1 MKVAPYSVDS
11 ILKSTVTR
19 LAVFGLLAIV
29 IVFAS
34 QFFVLSY
41 QSHRAACEIVA
52 ARFSQFAGPLSR
64 ELALNDS
71 DIAVSIFEDF
81 KRVISD
87 SGAKPSLTLKSTP
100 PTDATQSAPVCTPS
114 ILGASVEQPVTFA
127 GKRLGVIEGRVTYFP
142 TVPLLFFVVAVVIA
156 LILSVRSWTIKL
168 IDRIQTLLV
177 APIKEL
183 SQGHDVGNA
192 EDLPVEVR
200 DVSRNIETL
209 KNKLI
214 AEEKTVAQLARDR
227 DISEMAVQVAHDI
240 RSPLSI
246 LTQIDGDN
254 FKFTKANQELM
265 AAAARRIQGIAQSL
279 IQKYSP
285 DDDNHRKQPGACL
298 VSVVIESIVSEKK
311 AEANFQGINIST
323 VIDSSARNSFAP
335 VSGVDLG
342 RSISN
347 ILNNAIQAF
356 GDESRLTKDIGVR
369 LSRDR
374 NRLKIAIYDNGRGI
388 DAELLPLL
396 GEKGSTTRAEGLG
409 LGLFLAKSLCAKAG
423 GKLVIESEIGHGAT
437 ISFDLP
443 EAETPTWFAGKIQ
456 IPSDRKIVLID
467 DDEAIHRFWKFR
479 FGDRPIRRFY
489 SGAEPILQEIST
501 DTKCFFLVDYQL
513 GAGESNGLELIAKL
527 RIANR
532 SVLVTSRFE
541 DIDVQ
546 QRAMQLNVKIVPKQL
561 LGNLELLDSS
571 PRSDD
576 DGDFDL
582 VLIDDDSMIRQNWR
596 YSAED
601 AGLRIAA
608 FETVD
613 DFLAMNVVKTTPI
626 FLDQFL
632 GRGVLGQDVALILRD
647 QGYLKIHLATGDST
661 LKVAPDCVLSIR
673 NKSFPTKAVLET
685 TL

>member
-1 MKVAPYSVDS
+1 MKIVPYSVDS

-19 LAVFGLLAIV
+19 LAIFGLLAIV
-29 IVFAS
+29 VVFAC

-52 ARFSQFAGPLSR
+52 ARFNQFAGPLSR

-71 DIAVSIFEDF
+71 DIAASMFEDF
-81 KRVISD
+81 KRVISN
-87 SGAKPSLTLKSTP
+87 SGAKPSLTLKSNP
-100 PTDATQSAPVCTPS
+100 PTEFVDTGSVCTPS

-142 TVPLLFFVVAVVIA
+142 TIQLLFFVVAVVIVMV
-156 LILSVRSWTIKL
+156 LSVRSWTIKL

-183 SQGHDVGNA
+183 SQGRDVRNA

-209 KNKLI
+209 KTKLI
-214 AEEKTVAQLARDR
+214 AEEKTVAQLASDR
-227 DISEMAVQVAHDI
+227 DISEMAIQVAHDI

-246 LTQIDGDN
+246 LTQIDSND

-285 DDDNHRKQPGACL
+285 DEDTQRKQPSACL

-311 AEANFQGINIST
+311 AEANFQGINILT
-323 VIDSSARNSFAP
+323 FIDPSARNSFAR

-356 GDESRLTKDIGVR
+356 DDDSTLTKGIGVR

-374 NRLKIAIYDNGRGI
+374 NRLKIAISDNGRGI
-388 DAELLPLL
+388 DTELLPLL
-396 GEKGSTTRAEGLG
+396 GEKGSTTRSEGLG
-409 LGLFLAKSLCAKAG
+409 LGLFLAKSLCKKAG
-423 GKLVIESEIGHGAT
+423 GKLAIESELGHGTT

-456 IPSDRKIVLID
+456 ILSDSKTVLVD
-467 DDEAIHRFWKFR
+467 DDEAIQRFWKFK
-479 FGDRPIRRFY
+479 FGERSIRRFH
-489 SGAEPILQEIST
+489 SGADPALQET
-501 DTKCFFLVDYQL
+501 LTNPECFYLVDYQL
-513 GAGESNGLELIAKL
+513 GAGELNGLELIANL

-532 SVLVTSRFE
+532 AILVTSRFE
-541 DIDVQ
+541 DLDVQ
-546 QRAMQLNVKIVPKQL
+546 ERAKQLNVKIIPKQL
-561 LGNLELLDSS
+561 LNNLEVLDSPAKS
-571 PRSDD
+571 CNE
-576 DGDFDL
+576 GDFDL
-582 VLIDDDSMIRQNWR
+582 VLIDDDSLIRQTWILC
-596 YSAED
+596 AED
-601 AGLRIAA
+601 AELRIAT
-608 FETVD
+608 FEKVD
-613 DFLAMNVVKTTPI
+613 DFLAMNIAKPTPI

-632 GRGVLGQDVALILRD
+632 GHGIMGQDVALVLQE
-647 QGYLKIHLATGDST
+647 QGYSKIHLATADST
-661 LKVAPDCVLSIR
+661 LRTMTWPV
-673 NKSFPTKAVLET
+673 
-685 TL
+685 